1 MTMSLL
7 PAKRYASRILK
18 IATPAVAGLSSQM
31 IVSIIDTAMVG
42 RLGNAEVALA
52 AMGLGVLATWTMT
65 AFFSSLAT
73 GTHILVARR
82 HGAGKFT
89 EAGIVLNNSLV
100 LAFFLGVVFGFLGYY
115 FSHDIIGFFSSDE
128 LVARAGGEYMKYR
141 SLGLPFFLLA
151 VAYRSFFYGIGHT
164 KIFMFSAIIS
174 YIFNI
179 LFNYLLIFGKAG
191 FPKMG
196 VAGAGL
202 AASIGMFLGFAFFV
216 SVTFL
221 SSYRKKYR
229 YYDLVAL
236 GFKYV
241 EPIVRISFP
250 VSLQNILILLGF
262 LLFVAITGIIGTI
275 EQAATQVV
283 ITALF
288 LSFMP
293 CFGLGIAAQT
303 LVGNSLGNEQPEEA
317 HRYGIETA
325 KIAVIFTLLLGAIFV
340 FAPDVILGI
349 ITSNDRVIDVAR
361 PLLQLAGVAQ
371 VFYGAGIIFAYAL
384 QSAGATVYVMF
395 VEIITHWIIFLPLA
409 YFMGVQWSYGVFGS
423 WLALPVYVVSYTFLT
438 WVKFQSGSWKR
449 LKV

>member
-1 MTMSLL
+1 MSLL
-7 PAKRYASRILK
+7 PVKRYASRILK

-52 AMGLGVLATWTMT
+52 AMGLGVLATWTLT

-89 EAGIVLNNSLV
+89 EAGIVLKNSLV
-100 LAFFLGVVFGFLGYY
+100 LAFILGIVFGFLGYY
-115 FSHDIIGFFSSDE
+115 FSYDIIGFFSSDE
-128 LVARAGGEYMKYR
+128 QVARTGGEYMKFR

-151 VAYRSFFYGIGHT
+151 VAYRGFFYGIGHT

-179 LFNYLLIFGKAG
+179 LFNYFLIFGKAG
-191 FPKMG
+191 FPHMG

-202 AASIGMFLGFAFFV
+202 AASIGMFLGFIFFV
-216 SVTFL
+216 LVTFL

-236 GFKYV
+236 GFKYI
-241 EPIVRISFP
+241 EPIVRISLP

-262 LLFVAITGIIGTI
+262 LLFVAITGIIGTV

-303 LVGNSLGNEQPEEA
+303 LVGNSLGNGQPDEA

-325 KIAVIFTLLLGAIFV
+325 KIGVIFTLVLGAIFV
-340 FAPDVILGI
+340 FAPDVILSI
-349 ITSNDRVIDVAR
+349 ITSNDRVIAVAR

-409 YFMGVQWSYGVFGS
+409 YFIGVHWKYGVLGS
-423 WLALPVYVVSYTFLT
+423 WLALPVYIVSYTLLT

-449 LKV
+449 MKV